1 METKPWWQSKTIIF
15 NILSGIIG
23 IVASLQADK
32 GIPPHVAEIFGTV
45 VTIGNVA
52 LRFMT
57 DTAIGG
63 SK

>member
-1 METKPWWQSKTIIF
+1 METKSWFESKTIWF
-15 NILSGIIG
+15 NILSGVIG

-32 GIPPHVAEIFGTV
+32 GVPPHVAEVFGTV
-45 VTIGNVA
+45 VMCGNIA
-52 LRFMT
+52 LRFFT